1 MKTLGLA
8 GPSRRGRVTAGGLPR
23 SSWPLIC
30 GPRDPSVH
38 PHIERATK
46 PGRPPEPPPAPRSP
60 RLQVCPASLGTRPAR
75 PPPAPPR
82 AVPSGP

>member
-23 SSWPLIC
+23 PSRPLIC